1 MVNDNNKFGVEI
13 FGAPGVGKT
22 TFIRKNGWISS
33 HDEYHKMLDDIARNK
48 FKKKYFIP
56 FPAKILRLFRETTK
70 SSIDENAIR
79 EFEKQY
85 KEFIDLSIFIIFN
98 SPVSAERRIR
108 CYKFLV
114 NAILSWWLV
123 EDRAGMVWDESFAKV
138 VLYAC
143 GMKPDFSWQYFSNVV
158 KVMPK
163 RDKYIFMDGL
173 PEQGVIGQI
182 NRGKFANNLTM
193 AERETKINS
202 SNKYRQV
209 AEKLSEELV
218 YCGSEVEKQ
227 FSTID
232 EELHI

>member
-1 MVNDNNKFGVEI
+1 MEREIHTSMEI
-13 FGAPGVGKT
+13 FGAPGVGKS

-33 HDEYHKMLDDIARNK
+33 HDEYHKAMDNIIKDD
-48 FKKKYFIP
+48 FKKKIFIAP
-56 FPAKILRLFRETTK
+56 PLKIVRMFRDV
-70 SSIDENAIR
+70 IRNRYDEKAI
-79 EFEKQY
+79 
-85 KEFIDLSIFIIFN
+85 KEFGDRHKEFLDLCIYIIFN
-98 SPVSAERRIR
+98 SPVSAERKVE
-108 CYKFLV
+108 CYKFFI